1 MTTNT
6 AKQAFEIPNKG
17 GSSSDYLKNKKS
29 KLMYCNRSGHCNNK
43 LVSSYAEKNI
53 IQNGRNL
60 ETPVDSITF
69 HLYSNL
75 DTQLNYTGI
84 RTIVDLSSGLVGAIN
99 NSIVPLYKESRI
111 DPDGSMFG
119 STVCAANNLMNYR
132 VPYLPQPNQT
142 VYKN

>member
-1 MTTNT
+1 MTTNI

-75 DTQLNYTGI
+75 DTQLNYTG
-84 RTIVDLSSGLVGAIN
+84 LSFVVVGDWGNQFELERPKRVFDAIN
-99 NSIVPLYKESRI
+99 QMKAE
-111 DPDGSMFG
+111 
-119 STVCAANNLMNYR
+119 A
-132 VPYLPQPNQT
+132 
-142 VYKN
+142 